1 VAEEANLP
9 ELIDQLRRRWKV
21 AVLITAGIFLG
32 ALFYVETMPNEY
44 QGRSI
49 VAFAPKAIQDSAPPS
64 ADTVRLIVPA
74 YSAYVTSP
82 AVIDSVAQDVGVDPD
97 ELEDGADA
105 SVATDTGNLTITVT
119 LDEPRPAANAANA
132 LAEAAVDFS
141 ADDELVGGEV
151 VVEATVPSS
160 PSGPPRRLLEAAA
173 LLAGALIGIAVALL
187 LERGRPR
194 IRSWRDIYQ
203 LTGYTILGRVPRSR
217 VSRGKP
223 RDAFADPVIGTAF
236 RTLRTNIERLSEEG
250 KIVVLVITSSTSG
263 EGKTTVAS
271 LLAEAFA
278 RLGNKVLLI
287 DADLRRRGLSS
298 TLKLPQGRDLS
309 GVLRG
314 RGTLDNAVRRGWTEN
329 LSILAANQDTESSDL
344 IARRFAGVLEQ
355 ARKRFDLIIVD
366 TPPLLG
372 TDEGRTIATLGDG
385 VLFVVRAG
393 GMTGPINEGVLAL
406 EALKVRVLGAVGN
419 ALPRSQIGPYYY

>member
-1 VAEEANLP
+1 MAEEANLP
-9 ELIDQLRRRWKV
+9 ELVDQLRRRWKLG
-21 AVLITAGIFLG
+21 ALITVGVFLG
-32 ALFYVETMPNEY
+32 AVAYVETLPNEY
-44 QGRSI
+44 QGRAI
-49 VAFAPKAIQDSAPPS
+49 VAFAPKPIQDSAPPS

-74 YSAYVTSP
+74 YSAFVTSP
-82 AVIDSVAQDVGVDPD
+82 ATVTEVADAAGVDAD
-97 ELEDGADA
+97 DLEDGLDA
-105 SVATDTGNLTITVT
+105 TVATDTGNLTITVT
-119 LDEPRPAANAANA
+119 LRRPRPAAEAANA
-132 LAEAAVDFS
+132 LADAAVDFS

-151 VVEATVPSS
+151 VAGAPVPTG

-173 LLAGALIGIAVALL
+173 LVAGVLLGISVALL

-217 VSRGKP
+217 VSRGRP

-250 KIVVLVITSSTSG
+250 KIVVLVVTSSTSG

-278 RLGNKVLLI
+278 RLGSKVLLV

-298 TLKLPQGRDLS
+298 VLKLPQGRDLS
-309 GVLRG
+309 GVLRE
-314 RGTLDNAVRRGWTEN
+314 RGTLENAVRKGWTEN
-329 LSILAANQDTESSDL
+329 LSILAANQDPEASDL
-344 IARRFAGVLEQ
+344 IARRFGGVVEE
-355 ARKRFDLIIVD
+355 ARKKYDLVVVD

-385 VLFVVRAG
+385 VLLVVRAG
-393 GMTGPINEGVLAL
+393 AMTGPINEGVLAL

-419 ALPRSQIGPYYY
+419 ALPRSQVGPYYY

>member
-9 ELIDQLRRRWKV
+9 ELIDQLRRRWKL
-21 AVLITAGIFLG
+21 AALITLGVFLG
-32 ALFYVETMPNEY
+32 AVVYVETMPNDY
-44 QGRSI
+44 QGRSV

-82 AVIDSVAQDVGVDPD
+82 STIDDVAGEVGLDPD
-97 ELEDGADA
+97 ELEDGLDA
-105 SVATDTGNLTITVT
+105 AVATDTGNLTITVT
-119 LDEPRPAANAANA
+119 LERPRPAAEAANA

-141 ADDELVGGEV
+141 ADDELIGGEIV
-151 VVEATVPSS
+151 VSAPVPTG

-173 LLAGALIGIAVALL
+173 LFAGALLGLSVALL

-217 VSRGKP
+217 MSRGRP
-223 RDAFADPVIGTAF
+223 RDAFSDPVIGTAF

-250 KIVVLVITSSTSG
+250 KIVVLVVTSSTSG

-314 RGTLDNAVRRGWTEN
+314 RGTLDSAVRRGWTEN
-329 LSILAANQDTESSDL
+329 LSILPANQDPEASDL
-344 IARRFAGVLEQ
+344 IAREFGGVIEE
-355 ARKRFDLIIVD
+355 ARKKFDLVIVD
-366 TPPLLG
+366 TPPLHG

-406 EALKVRVLGAVGN
+406 EDLKVRVLGAVGN

>member
-9 ELIDQLRRRWKV
+9 ELIDQLRRRWKL
-21 AVLITAGIFLG
+21 AALITLGVFLG
-32 ALFYVETMPNEY
+32 ALVYVETLPNEY
-44 QGRSI
+44 QGRSV

-82 AVIDSVAQDVGVDPD
+82 STIDDVAAEVDLDAD
-97 ELEDGADA
+97 ELEDGLDA
-105 SVATDTGNLTITVT
+105 AVATDTGNLTITVT
-119 LDEPRPAANAANA
+119 LERPRPAAAAANA
-132 LAEAAVDFS
+132 LAKAAVDFS
-141 ADDELVGGEV
+141 ADDELVGGEIV
-151 VVEATVPSS
+151 VSAPVPTG

-173 LLAGALIGIAVALL
+173 LFAGALLGLSVALL

-217 VSRGKP
+217 MSRGRP
-223 RDAFADPVIGTAF
+223 RDAFSDPVIGTAF

-250 KIVVLVITSSTSG
+250 KIVVLVVTSSTSG

-271 LLAEAFA
+271 LLSEAFA

-314 RGTLDNAVRRGWTEN
+314 HGTLDSAVRRGWTDN
-329 LSILAANQDTESSDL
+329 LSILAANQDPEASDL
-344 IARRFAGVLEQ
+344 IAREFGSVIEE
-355 ARKRFDLIIVD
+355 ARKKFDLVIVD
-366 TPPLLG
+366 TPPLHG
-372 TDEGRTIATLGDG
+372 TDEGRTIATLADG

-393 GMTGPINEGVLAL
+393 GMTGPINDGVLAL